1 MLGRSQDLFMK
12 RVLIMLIQGYAYL
25 ISPFL
30 GNNCRYMPSCS
41 AYTQEAITRFGAW
54 KGLWMGVKRISR
66 CHPFH
71 QGGYDPVPDINAGQ
85 DQKH

>member
-1 MLGRSQDLFMK
+1 MK
-12 RVLIMLIQGYAYL
+12 RILISLIRGYAYL

-41 AYTQEAITRFGAW
+41 AYTEEAITRFGAG
-54 KGLWMGVKRISR
+54 KGLWMGLKRIAR

-71 QGGYDPVPDINAGQ
+71 QGGYDPVPDGSNH
-85 DQKH
+85 KEHEH